1 MKNRNHFGLSNPA
14 PHLLKVCD
22 YYDVLEE
29 EEIII
34 IVESDGELEGL
45 SGPET
50 DSEEELVCPTAEQAA
65 GAGEV
70 EEDSTEEEE
79 EGWEYDSEDDVEI
92 VCRGGRNVSVWR
104 FSYEEYIEDFWRIV
118 ETVVDTGKEETESA
132 RSVEETA
139 SVETVWV
146 QASSNVENVRVET
159 VGVEAASI
167 VWKTV

>member
-1 MKNRNHFGLSNPA
+1 MKSNPA

-70 EEDSTEEEE
+70 ED
-79 EGWEYDSEDDVEI
+79 
-92 VCRGGRNVSVWR
+92 RGHRCS
-104 FSYEEYIEDFWRIV
+104 D
-118 ETVVDTGKEETESA
+118 
-132 RSVEETA
+132 
-139 SVETVWV
+139 
-146 QASSNVENVRVET
+146 RV
-159 VGVEAASI
+159 
-167 VWKTV
+167 